1 MHAGARAQGHSVWL
15 DALTTSNGLSMPP
28 LPRPAHRAV
37 NAAVETTS
45 AAIRPARAAR
55 APAACG
61 GDAGRTACSAIPG
74 PVSTVAKSGSTHERY
89 LVSFAF
95 SGVVH
100 KINMVMQSVF
110 SSCFY
115 PSGGGAGDGG
125 PSIPRGRAAGGPRGG
140 GRVAAPRARGAP
152 CGGAGELGHC
162 ALREKVRSPPR
173 PAPCHAVQFV
183 CASRRAACMRAVTAL
198 HPPTPPPLCAG
209 SASRRILRRRSRCVR
224 PRALCRRPC
233 IPARARLPRP
243 AARARALLLMLCL
256 LARACGGQIIDKSK
270 CDMKQLCKANAWL
283 QHGGGL
289 TYKFIMGAVKQNL
302 EQMCVDN
309 GAEATNVEFE

>member
-95 SGVVH
+95 SGVVRKH
-100 KINMVMQSVF
+100 QHGHAIGVLIVF
-110 SSCFY
+110 LPKRRRRRGWRAIY
-115 PSGGGAGDGG
+115 TTR
-125 PSIPRGRAAGGPRGG
+125 PRGGRAAWGWPRRCSSRSRCPLRRRRRTGTLRTAG
-140 GRVAAPRARGAP
+140 KGALPAAPRTQPCRAVRVRVAASRVHARRDGA
-152 CGGAGELGHC
+152 ASAH
-162 ALREKVRSPPR
+162 SPPPVRRFRIATHLAPPFTVR
-173 PAPCHAVQFV
+173 PPPGPLPA
-183 CASRRAACMRAVTAL
+183 AL
-198 HPPTPPPLCAG
+198 HPRP
-209 SASRRILRRRSRCVR
+209 SA
-224 PRALCRRPC
+224 
-233 IPARARLPRP
+233 P
-243 AARARALLLMLCL
+243 AAPRSADARTSAHAVPPGPCVWWADHRQVQMRHEAAVQSQR
-256 LARACGGQIIDKSK
+256 LATAWRRTDLQVHHGRRQAEPGADVRGQRR
-270 CDMKQLCKANAWL
+270 
-283 QHGGGL
+283 
-289 TYKFIMGAVKQNL
+289 
-302 EQMCVDN
+302 
-309 GAEATNVEFE
+309 